1 MSKYN
6 PKIDQLIDGWR
17 DEIIAAIQRWIA
29 VNSQADESAM
39 QPGAPFGQPVRQML
53 DLALADAAG
62 MGFDT
67 LDVDGYAGEVTL
79 KGSGEGSM
87 GILAHLDT
95 VPLGEGWTHGPLSG
109 EVAEGKIFG
118 RGVCD
123 DKGPAVAALFAM
135 RAVKEAGVPL
145 RDSVRLILGCDEEN
159 GMGDMRYFTAHRPI
173 PDYSFSPDAEYPLIN
188 IEKGGLGILLSAVT
202 GGEEGA
208 RIPVYELYAGERPNV
223 VPGKAHAIVG
233 TKNVSA
239 EEMNRVFAAE
249 KLNVTAEELGGGRA
263 KVEAVGV
270 GAHASM
276 PHLGVNAAGLLLIAL
291 KALGAGG
298 GSAASI
304 AALADKLGLEG
315 TGASLGIAMGDEKSG
330 DLTCNLGIL
339 RYDGNQVSA
348 RLDIRYPLCANETDL
363 CGRMAM
369 ALSGTPLSVRRVGG
383 HPVHYVPEDHK
394 LVQGLLSVYHDVT
407 GLPAYPIA
415 IGGGTYSQTMPNTV
429 AFGITF
435 PGDPDPCHMPDEFV
449 EIDKLMAS
457 VKIMAHAI
465 ETLAGSAR

>member
-1 MSKYN
+1 MGKYN
-6 PKIDQLIDGWR
+6 PEIDRLIDQWR
-17 DEIIAAIQRWIA
+17 EQIVNTVRRWVA
-29 VNSQADESAM
+29 VDSQADESAGV
-39 QPGAPFGQPVRQML
+39 PGAPFGEKVRRML
-53 DLALADAAG
+53 DVALSDARQY
-62 MGFDT
+62 GFET

-79 KGSGEGSM
+79 PGSGEGSM
-87 GILAHLDT
+87 GILAHLDI
-95 VPLGEGWTHGPLSG
+95 VPLGEGWTREPLG

-135 RAVKEAGVPL
+135 RAVKEAGIPL
-145 RDSVRLILGCDEEN
+145 KDSVRLILGCDEEN

-188 IEKGGLGILLSAVT
+188 IEKGGLHVLLTAVAD
-202 GGEEGA
+202 GQEGA
-208 RIPVYELYAGERPNV
+208 RVPLYELYAGERPNV

-233 TKNVSA
+233 TERVSA
-239 EEMNRVFAAE
+239 EEMNGFFRE
-249 KLNVTAEELGGGRA
+249 RGLNITATEMGNGRA

-276 PHLGVNAAGLLLIAL
+276 PHLGVNAAGMLLIGL
-291 KALGAGG
+291 RDLGMENAI
-298 GSAASI
+298 APAV
-304 AALADKLGLEG
+304 AALADKLGMEG
-315 TGASLGIAMGDEKSG
+315 NGASLGIAMGDGKSG

-339 RYDGNQVSA
+339 RYDGNQLSA
-348 RLDIRYPLCANETDL
+348 HLDIRYPLCANETDL

-369 ALSGTPLSVRRVGG
+369 TLTGTPLSVRRLGG
-383 HPVHYVPEDHK
+383 HPVHYVSEDHK
-394 LVQGLLSVYHDVT
+394 LVKGLLEVYHDVT

-429 AFGITF
+429 AFGINF

-449 EIDKLMAS
+449 EIDKLIAS

-465 ETLAGSAR
+465 ETLCRAAG